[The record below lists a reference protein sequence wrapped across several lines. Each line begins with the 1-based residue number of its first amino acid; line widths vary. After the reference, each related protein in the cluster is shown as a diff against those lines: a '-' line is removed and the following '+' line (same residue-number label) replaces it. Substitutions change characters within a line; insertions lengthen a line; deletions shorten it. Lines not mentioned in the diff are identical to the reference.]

1 MLRLYAMLF
10 IIGILGSTIYGAYWY
25 YTDTQNRL
33 ATLRE
38 SNAKLLVT
46 KEINEKTIEQQ
57 KIQAEQNQ
65 KRLGEL
71 QASLQEAERYG
82 DELRSTLNKHN
93 LTALAIRKPGL
104 IQNRI
109 NNASDKL
116 LEDIVGETTPSSPN
130 PSTP

>member
-46 KEINEKTIEQQ
+46 NEINEKTIEQQ

>member
-1 MLRLYAMLF
+1 MLKLYAMLF

-38 SNAKLLVT
+38 NNAKLLVT
-46 KEINEKTIEQQ
+46 NQMNEETIAQQ
-57 KIQAEQNQ
+57 KLQAEQNE

-82 DELRSTLNKHN
+82 DELRATLNRHN
-93 LTALAIRKPGL
+93 LTELALRKPGL

-116 LEDIVGETTPSSPN
+116 LEEIVGETTPSRPD